1 MFIVDPAADVADHL
15 REVERRRLRSLVE
28 ADVAV
33 ADSLHAPDFQLVH
46 PGGGVWSKEHYLAGI
61 ESGSINY
68 RRFEAVSDIDVLVDG
83 DVAVVRYRSA
93 IDIEVRG
100 EERGLLN
107 CWHVDCY
114 RRDEHNRHWQV
125 VWSQATAI
133 NEDRA

>member
-46 PGGGVWSKEHYLAGI
+46 PGGGVWSKEHY
-61 ESGSINY
+61 
-68 RRFEAVSDIDVLVDG
+68 
-83 DVAVVRYRSA
+83 RSA